1 MRNEFAAES
10 SMLRGLVHV
19 SSNKVRHPMK
29 RTLAIAL
36 SGMSLLA
43 VSTVSA
49 LQLNQHAVSWHAARG
64 ADQQFINR
72 SSSGVINTAT
82 VSKTVYGAPA
92 RNPHT
97 NGNQTVSITGFNNS
111 VNTNTRCS
119 ITTVNSVGTIIASK
133 GFCVGSAPGCVVPP
147 APPAYWI
154 QNTPF
159 SVAEAPSSASYVAFC
174 TLLPPGVDTNRIHSV
189 RVSP

>member
-1 MRNEFAAES
+1 
-10 SMLRGLVHV
+10 
-19 SSNKVRHPMK
+19 MK

-36 SGMSLLA
+36 SSVSLLA

-64 ADQQFINR
+64 TDQQFINR
-72 SSSGVINTAT
+72 SSSGISNSAT

-92 RNPHT
+92 RNPHA
-97 NGNQTVSITGFNNS
+97 NGNQIVSITGFNNS
-111 VNTNTRCS
+111 PNTNTRCT
-119 ITTVNSVGTIIASK
+119 ITTVSSLGAIGTTKS
-133 GFCVGSAPGCVVPP
+133 FCVGSAPGCIVPP

-159 SVAEAPSSASYVAFC
+159 SVAEAPASYSYVAFC
-174 TLLPPGVDTNRIHSV
+174 TLLPPGVDSNRLHSV